1 MPPQK
6 PTTDLLGVRV
16 LLLEDDALINMNTV
30 ELLEKMGCKAD
41 GYLHLDEAWD
51 AASRDLPDVAVLDVN
66 LHDTMTSLNLADWL
80 HDQGVPIVFLTGYS
94 SPALSGKW
102 EKHHKCEKPCDPEE
116 LKELLQAALASGDDQ
131 IG

>member
-6 PTTDLLGVRV
+6 PTTDLIGVRV

-30 ELLEKMGCKAD
+30 ELLEKMGCNAE
-41 GYLHLDEAWD
+41 GHLHLDEAWD
-51 AASRDLPDVAVLDVN
+51 AASRELPDVAVLDVS

-94 SPALSGKW
+94 SPTPSGKW
-102 EKHHKCEKPCDPEE
+102 QKHPKCEKPCDPEE
-116 LKELLQAALASGDDQ
+116 LKGLLQAALASGHDQ